1 MEKPLSSEEV
11 AKIQKE
17 QGDAQDVFDEQVRP
31 RYAELLEEQN
41 NKASKNESVHD
52 TLDAPGTFEDV
63 RKIERGETVE
73 EKPESPKDKEL
84 ASLNEERN
92 KLADLTERNE
102 KLREEVENSLKELR
116 ELRESKAFS
125 PNNEI
130 TARQRALEDAE
141 KRLVKESVYIVK
153 LERQY
158 LEVREKAVDKF
169 IEKTVQHATEDSK
182 FGEAKNGELA
192 KKLLASKIEYTMTHS
207 HEVKRYIEKGS
218 KMHLK
223 LGWDINTAAVENPG
237 KEKLLYITSMEVKIS
252 GTTGNRN
259 EVNEGDLLNS
269 NEKKTIEEAEDEAR
283 LKRQR

>member
-1 MEKPLSSEEV
+1 
-11 AKIQKE
+11 
-17 QGDAQDVFDEQVRP
+17 
-31 RYAELLEEQN
+31 
-41 NKASKNESVHD
+41 
-52 TLDAPGTFEDV
+52 
-63 RKIERGETVE
+63 
-73 EKPESPKDKEL
+73 
-84 ASLNEERN
+84 
-92 KLADLTERNE
+92 
-102 KLREEVENSLKELR
+102 
-116 ELRESKAFS
+116 LRESKAFS

-158 LEVREKAVDKF
+158 LEVPEREMKEGEEDSNSVEVNDKILDDYVEESLEGEADEEKLKEAREKAVDKF

-283 LKRQR
+283 LKRQELR